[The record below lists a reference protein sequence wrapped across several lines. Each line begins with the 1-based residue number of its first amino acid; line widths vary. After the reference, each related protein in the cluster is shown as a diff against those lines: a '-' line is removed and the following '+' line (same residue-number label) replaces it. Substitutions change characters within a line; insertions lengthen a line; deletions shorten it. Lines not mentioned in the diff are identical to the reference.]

1 MYCLSKNVLV
11 SRSQVWEFRIGLA
24 LRRHIS
30 SVSKFF
36 NTSRVTDNFIN
47 RSNVS
52 SVRRLRR
59 CGVATIE
66 FALVAPFILFII
78 FGAVEFAR
86 MMMVRQSLTN
96 AAREGCR
103 HACLATTLSD
113 ESAIQLI
120 RDRLEGVI
128 NGNVDPDIVDVSV
141 TPSFSQRL
149 ESQTEVIASI
159 DVKCAD
165 VSFLPPMFYRD
176 ATIRVET
183 SMYRE

>member
-30 SVSKFF
+30 SVSNFF
-36 NTSRVTDNFIN
+36 NASRVTDNFIN

-86 MMMVRQSLTN
+86 MMMVKQALTN

-103 HACLATTLSD
+103 HATLVTTQSSD
-113 ESAIQLI
+113 DSESFVREILKPTIAKSDDSEI
-120 RDRLEGVI
+120 VTI
-128 NGNVDPDIVDVSV
+128 NIEPSFTV
-141 TPSFSQRL
+141 TP
-149 ESQTEVIASI
+149 ESGDEIVMAIEVACSDITWLPEMFLCGAKIRGSASM
-159 DVKCAD
+159 
-165 VSFLPPMFYRD
+165 S
-176 ATIRVET
+176 
-183 SMYRE
+183 RE